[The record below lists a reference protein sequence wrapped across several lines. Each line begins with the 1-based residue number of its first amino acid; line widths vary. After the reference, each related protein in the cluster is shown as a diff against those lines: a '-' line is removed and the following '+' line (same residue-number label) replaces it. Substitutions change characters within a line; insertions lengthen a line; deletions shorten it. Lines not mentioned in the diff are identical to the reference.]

1 MQEAVKKIEKGHAFF
16 LLQHRSIRVKARRV
30 RISWSCG
37 GSCTCYIPPVSKLA
51 VGQSIYGRAYPHMQS
66 IVLAS
71 MRSMHEAG
79 ILVVSMRV
87 RSIRRILRTDR
98 R

>member
-1 MQEAVKKIEKGHAFF
+1 MKEAVKKIEKGHAFF
-16 LLQHRSIRVKARRV
+16 LLQPRSIRAEARRV

-37 GSCTCYIPPVSKLA
+37 GSCTCYAPPASKLA
-51 VGQSIYGRAYPHMQS
+51 MDQSIYGRAYPHMQS
-66 IVLAS
+66 IVLTS

-87 RSIRRILRTDR
+87 RSIRRKLRTDR